1 MAFGYI
7 SSKTSSNLLKTKLNI
22 PLILTLSILP
32 DIDILFPFIQHRGPT
47 HSIVTAIVAF
57 SPFFIIYRKQVI
69 PYFIAYV
76 QHGLVGDFLAGGRV
90 QLLWPLSN
98 TFFGTNYDIRSLSN
112 MAVEWVMFIAAALL
126 LVALKDYKTFFKAH
140 RTSLILAVPIF
151 TVLLPT
157 MLSFPLNVPLLLIP
171 PHLFYLILFS
181 TAIILELAHL
191 FSKVK
196 PTKKR
201 EPTTPQA
208 KLHPAIITS
217 RKKLHEKH
225 STP

>member
-22 PLILTLSILP
+22 PLILTLSIIP
-32 DIDILFPFIQHRGPT
+32 DIDILFPIIQHRGPT

-57 SPFFIIYRKQVI
+57 SPFFIIYRKQAI

-112 MAVEWVMFIAAALL
+112 VAVEWVMFTVAVLL

-140 RTSLILAVPIF
+140 RTSLILTIPTF
-151 TVLLPT
+151 TVILPT

-181 TAIILELAHL
+181 AAIMLELAHL

-196 PTKKR
+196 P
-201 EPTTPQA
+201 A
-208 KLHPAIITS
+208 KSVNPPH
-217 RKKLHEKH
+217 RKSN
-225 STP
+225 STQQS